1 MINSVE
7 RILSAD
13 GGHSMPAKSG
23 IGNVTAATDLL
34 EMAMAYSRSCVLSAG
49 ARLGVADALGDA
61 ERSAPEIAVACQADA
76 ASMYRL
82 LRAMA
87 ALGLLEETKPQHF
100 RLTAMGQPLRKD
112 VPDSSWSGVVFWAD
126 LLADFWSQLGECVR
140 TGQNAAQ
147 VMAQAGRPSRWS
159 QDPEANAIFRA
170 VMGTAP
176 TEGYAPIAAAWPFPA
191 SGMVADLGGGGGSL
205 IRAVLERQPK
215 LRGML
220 VDREASIEAAEVHF
234 KGAATADRCERIATD
249 LAESVPPGADVYMLK
264 HVLHGYT
271 DEKTVAIL
279 RNCRAVIPP
288 TGSLL
293 VIEFVLPDVVSKP
306 APELVFRF
314 MSDLNM
320 MAVTGGRER
329 SEWEWRLL
337 LEEAGFALA
346 RNIPVPELGVS
357 ILEAHSV
364 AAPK

>member
-1 MINSVE
+1 
-7 RILSAD
+7 
-13 GGHSMPAKSG
+13 
-23 IGNVTAATDLL
+23 
-34 EMAMAYSRSCVLSAG
+34 MAMAYSRSCVLSAG

-61 ERSAPEIAVACQADA
+61 ERSALEVATACEADPS
-76 ASMYRL
+76 SMYRL

-87 ALGLLEETKPQHF
+87 ALGLLNETSPQHF
-100 RLTAMGQPLRKD
+100 RLTALGQPLRKD
-112 VPDSSWSGVVFWAD
+112 APDSAWASVVFWAD

-140 TGQNAAQ
+140 TGQSAAQ
-147 VMAQAGRPSRWS
+147 VMTQTGRPSRWS
-159 QDPEANAIFRA
+159 QDPEAGAIFRA

-176 TEGYAPIAAAWPFPA
+176 TEDYAPIAAAWPFPTN
-191 SGMVADLGGGGGSL
+191 GVVADLGGGGGSL
-205 IRAVLERQPK
+205 IRAVLERHSK

-220 VDREASIEAAEVHF
+220 VDRAASIETAAAYF
-234 KGAATADRCERIATD
+234 KESATADRCELITAD
-249 LAESVPPGADVYMLK
+249 LAEGVPPGADVYMLK

-271 DEKTVAIL
+271 DDKAVAIL
-279 RNCRAVIPP
+279 RHCRAVVPP

-329 SEWEWRLL
+329 SEHEWRQL
-337 LEEAGFALA
+337 LEEAGFTLV
-346 RNIPVPELGVS
+346 RNIPVAELDVS

-364 AAPK
+364 AMP

>member
-1 MINSVE
+1 
-7 RILSAD
+7 
-13 GGHSMPAKSG
+13 MPAKCG

-49 ARLGVADALGDA
+49 ARLVVADALGDV
-61 ERSAPEIAVACQADA
+61 ERSAQEIAAQCQSDPS
-76 ASMYRL
+76 SMYRL

-100 RLTAMGQPLRKD
+100 RLTALGQPLRRD
-112 VPDSSWSGVVFWAD
+112 VPDSAWSSVVFWAD

-147 VMAQAGRPSRWS
+147 VMTQAGRPSRWS

-220 VDREASIEAAEVHF
+220 VDREASIEAAAAHF
-234 KGAATADRCERIATD
+234 KESATAARCELVVAD

-264 HVLHGYT
+264 HVLHGYSDDT
-271 DEKTVAIL
+271 AVAIL
-279 RNCRAVIPP
+279 RNCRAAVPP

-329 SEWEWRLL
+329 SEHEWRQL
-337 LEEAGFALA
+337 LEGSGFTLT
-346 RNIPVPELGVS
+346 RNIPVPELDVS
-357 ILEAHSV
+357 ILEAHSMP
-364 AAPK
+364 APK

>member
-1 MINSVE
+1 
-7 RILSAD
+7 
-13 GGHSMPAKSG
+13 MPAKSG

-34 EMAMAYSRSCVLSAG
+34 EMAMAYSRSCVLCAG

-61 ERSAPEIAVACQADA
+61 ERSAQEIATACKADSS
-76 ASMYRL
+76 SMYRL

-100 RLTAMGQPLRKD
+100 RLTEMGQPLRKD
-112 VPDSSWSGVVFWAD
+112 VPESAWSSVVFWSD

-159 QDPEANAIFRA
+159 QDPEAGAIFRA

-191 SGMVADLGGGGGSL
+191 SGVVADLGGGGGSL
-205 IRAVLERQPK
+205 IRAVLERHPK

-220 VDREASIEAAEVHF
+220 VDREVSIEAAAAHF
-234 KGAATADRCERIATD
+234 KGSATAERCQLIAAD
-249 LAESVPPGADVYMLK
+249 LAEGVPTGADVYMLK

-271 DEKTVAIL
+271 DDKAVAIL
-279 RNCRAVIPP
+279 RHCRAVVPP
-288 TGSLL
+288 MGSLL
-293 VIEFVLPDVVSKP
+293 VIEFVLPDIVSEP

-329 SEWEWRLL
+329 SEREWRQLL
-337 LEEAGFALA
+337 DEAGFTLA
-346 RNIPVPELGVS
+346 RNIPVPELDVS
-357 ILEAHSV
+357 ILEAHSMP
-364 AAPK
+364 ALK

>member
-1 MINSVE
+1 
-7 RILSAD
+7 
-13 GGHSMPAKSG
+13 
-23 IGNVTAATDLL
+23 
-34 EMAMAYSRSCVLSAG
+34 MAMAYSRSCVLSAG

-61 ERSAPEIAVACQADA
+61 ERSALEVATACKADPT
-76 ASMYRL
+76 SMYRL

-100 RLTAMGQPLRKD
+100 RLTALGQPLRKD
-112 VPDSSWSGVVFWAD
+112 APESAWSSVVFWAD

-147 VMAQAGRPSRWS
+147 VMAQTGRPSRWS
-159 QDPEANAIFRA
+159 QDPEASAIFRA

-191 SGMVADLGGGGGSL
+191 NGVVADVGGGGGSL
-205 IRAVLERQPK
+205 VRAVLEQQPK

-220 VDREASIEAAEVHF
+220 VDREASIEAAAAQF
-234 KGAATADRCERIATD
+234 KESATAARCELVAAD

-271 DEKTVAIL
+271 DDKAVAIL
-279 RNCRAVIPP
+279 RNCRAAVPP

-329 SEWEWRLL
+329 SEQEWRHL

-346 RNIPVPELGVS
+346 RNIAVPELDVS
-357 ILEAHSV
+357 ILEAQSMP
-364 AAPK
+364 ASK

>member
-1 MINSVE
+1 
-7 RILSAD
+7 
-13 GGHSMPAKSG
+13 MPAKSG
-23 IGNVTAATDLL
+23 IGNVTANTSLL
-34 EMAMAYSRSCVLSAG
+34 EMAMAYSRSSVLSAG

-61 ERSAPEIAVACQADA
+61 EQSSQEIAVTCHADA
-76 ASMYRL
+76 GSMYRL

-112 VPDSSWSGVVFWAD
+112 VANSAWAGVVFWAD
-126 LLADFWSQLGECVR
+126 LLADSWSQLGECVR

-159 QDPEANAIFRA
+159 QDPEASAIFRA

-191 SGMVADLGGGGGSL
+191 NGVVADLGGGGGAL
-205 IRAVLERQPK
+205 IRAVLERHPK

-220 VDREASIEAAEVHF
+220 VDREASIEAAGDHF
-234 KGAATADRCERIATD
+234 KGSATVDRCELIAAD
-249 LAESVPPGADVYMLK
+249 LAEGVPPGADVYMLK

-271 DEKTVAIL
+271 DDKAVAIL
-279 RNCRAVIPP
+279 RLCRAVVPP
-288 TGSLL
+288 AGSLL
-293 VIEFVLPDVVSKP
+293 VIEFVLPDVVSAP
-306 APELVFRF
+306 MPELAGRF

-329 SEWEWRLL
+329 SEREWRQLM
-337 LEEAGFALA
+337 EEAGFTLA
-346 RNIPVPELGVS
+346 RNILVPALDVS
-357 ILEAHSV
+357 ILEAHPTP
-364 AAPK
+364 APE

>member
-1 MINSVE
+1 
-7 RILSAD
+7 
-13 GGHSMPAKSG
+13 MPAKCG

-34 EMAMAYSRSCVLSAG
+34 EMAMAYSRSCVLCAG
-49 ARLGVADALGDA
+49 ARLGVADAMRDA
-61 ERSAPEIAVACQADA
+61 ERSAQDIAAACQADA

-87 ALGLLEETKPQHF
+87 ALGLLEERKPQHF
-100 RLTAMGQPLRKD
+100 RLTALGQPLRKD
-112 VPDSSWSGVVFWAD
+112 VPDSAWASVIFWAD

-147 VMAQAGRPSRWS
+147 IMAQSGRPSRWS
-159 QDPEANAIFRA
+159 QDPEASAIFRA

-191 SGMVADLGGGGGSL
+191 SGVVADLGGGGGSL
-205 IRAVLERQPK
+205 IRAVLERNPK

-220 VDREASIEAAEVHF
+220 VDRPESIEAAAAHF
-234 KGAATADRCERIATD
+234 KGSATADRCEQIVAD
-249 LAESVPPGADVYMLK
+249 LAEGVPPGADVYMLK

-271 DEKTVAIL
+271 NDKAVAIL
-279 RNCRAVIPP
+279 RHCRAVVPP
-288 TGSLL
+288 TGALL
-293 VIEFVLPDVVSKP
+293 VIEFVLPDVVAAP

-329 SEWEWRLL
+329 SEREWRQL
-337 LEEAGFALA
+337 LEEAGFTLA
-346 RNIPVPELGVS
+346 RNVPVPELDIS
-357 ILEAHSV
+357 ILEAHPML
-364 AAPK
+364 APK

>member
-1 MINSVE
+1 M
-7 RILSAD
+7 SA
-13 GGHSMPAKSG
+13 KYG

-49 ARLGVADALGDA
+49 ARLGVADVLGDR
-61 ERSAPEIAVACQADA
+61 ERSAQEIAAQCQADPS
-76 ASMYRL
+76 SMYRL

-87 ALGLLEETKPQHF
+87 ALDLLEETKPQHF
-100 RLTAMGQPLRKD
+100 RLTALGQPLRKD
-112 VPDSSWSGVVFWAD
+112 APESAWSSVVFWAD
-126 LLADFWSQLGECVR
+126 LLADSWSQLGECVR

-147 VMAQAGRPSRWS
+147 VMAQTGRPSRWS
-159 QDPEANAIFRA
+159 QDPEASAIFRA

-191 SGMVADLGGGGGSL
+191 SGVVADLGGGGGSL
-205 IRAVLERQPK
+205 IRAVLERHPK

-220 VDREASIEAAEVHF
+220 VDREASIEAAAAHF
-234 KGAATADRCERIATD
+234 KGSATADRCERIVAD
-249 LAESVPPGADVYMLK
+249 LSESVPPGADVYMLK

-271 DEKTVAIL
+271 DDKAVAIL
-279 RNCRAVIPP
+279 RHCRAVVPP
-288 TGSLL
+288 AGSLL

-329 SEWEWRLL
+329 SEHEWRQL
-337 LEEAGFALA
+337 LEEAGFTLT
-346 RNIPVPELGVS
+346 RNIPVPELDIS
-357 ILEAHSV
+357 ILEAHSMP
-364 AAPK
+364 ALE

>member
-1 MINSVE
+1 
-7 RILSAD
+7 
-13 GGHSMPAKSG
+13 MPAKSG
-23 IGNVTAATDLL
+23 IGNVTATSDLL
-34 EMAMAYSRSCVLSAG
+34 DMAMAYSRSCVLSAG

-61 ERSAPEIAVACQADA
+61 ERSAKEIALACQADA
-76 ASMYRL
+76 VSMYRL

-112 VPDSSWSGVVFWAD
+112 VPDSAWSSVVFWAD

-147 VMAQAGRPSRWS
+147 VMAQAGRASRWS

-191 SGMVADLGGGGGSL
+191 SGVVADLGGGGGSL
-205 IRAVLERQPK
+205 IRAVLERHPN

-220 VDREASIEAAEVHF
+220 VDREASIEAAAAHF
-234 KGAATADRCERIATD
+234 KGSATANRCERIAAD
-249 LAESVPPGADVYMLK
+249 LAKGVPPGADVYMLK

-271 DEKTVAIL
+271 DEKAVAIL
-279 RNCRAVIPP
+279 RHCRAVVPP
-288 TGSLL
+288 TGALL
-293 VIEFVLPDVVSKP
+293 VIEFVLPDVVSGP

-329 SEWEWRLL
+329 SEHEWRQL
-337 LEEAGFALA
+337 LEEAGFTLA
-346 RNIPVPELGVS
+346 RNIPVPELNVS
-357 ILEAHSV
+357 ILESHAMPAV
-364 AAPK
+364 K

>member
-1 MINSVE
+1 
-7 RILSAD
+7 
-13 GGHSMPAKSG
+13 MPAKCG

-61 ERSAPEIAVACQADA
+61 ERSAREIAIACKADPS
-76 ASMYRL
+76 SMYRL

-100 RLTAMGQPLRKD
+100 RLTPMGQPLRKD
-112 VPDSSWSGVVFWAD
+112 VPESAWASVVFWAD

-147 VMAQAGRPSRWS
+147 VMAQTGRPSRWS
-159 QDPEANAIFRA
+159 QDPEAGAIFRA

-176 TEGYAPIAAAWPFPA
+176 TEGYAPIAAAWPFPP
-191 SGMVADLGGGGGSL
+191 SGVVADLGGGGGSL
-205 IRAVLERQPK
+205 IRAVLERHPN

-220 VDREASIEAAEVHF
+220 VDRETSIEAAAAHF
-234 KGAATADRCERIATD
+234 KESATAERCQLIAAD
-249 LAESVPPGADVYMLK
+249 LAEGVPSGADVYMLK

-271 DEKTVAIL
+271 DDKAVAIL
-279 RNCRAVIPP
+279 RHCRAVVPP

-329 SEWEWRLL
+329 SEHEWRHL
-337 LEEAGFALA
+337 LEEAGFMLA
-346 RNIPVPELGVS
+346 RNIPVPELDVS
-357 ILEAHSV
+357 ILEAH
-364 AAPK
+364 

>member
-1 MINSVE
+1 
-7 RILSAD
+7 
-13 GGHSMPAKSG
+13 MPAKSG
-23 IGNVTAATDLL
+23 IGNVTANTVLL

-61 ERSAPEIAVACQADA
+61 ERSSQEIAATCHADA
-76 ASMYRL
+76 GSMYRL

-100 RLTAMGQPLRKD
+100 RLTVMGQPLRKD
-112 VPDSSWSGVVFWAD
+112 APDSAWSGVVFWAD
-126 LLADFWSQLGECVR
+126 LLADSWSQLGECVR

-159 QDPEANAIFRA
+159 QDPEASAIFRA

-176 TEGYAPIAAAWPFPA
+176 TEGYVPIAAAWPFPA
-191 SGMVADLGGGGGSL
+191 SGVVADLGGGGGSL
-205 IRAVLERQPK
+205 IRAVLERHAK

-220 VDREASIEAAEVHF
+220 VDREASIEAAAVHF
-234 KGAATADRCERIATD
+234 TGSATADRCERIVAD
-249 LAESVPPGADVYMLK
+249 LAEGVPPGADVYMLK

-271 DEKTVAIL
+271 DDKAVAIL
-279 RNCRAVIPP
+279 RHCRAVVPP

-293 VIEFVLPDVVSKP
+293 VIEFVLPDIVSEP
-306 APELVFRF
+306 AAELVFRF

-329 SEWEWRLL
+329 SEWEWRQLL
-337 LEEAGFALA
+337 KEASFTLA

-357 ILEAHSV
+357 ILEARPTP
-364 AAPK
+364 ALG